1 MQRYILIRLLQGVF
15 LVIVI
20 TSIVFALTRLSG
32 DPIELMVPLETPDEV
47 IESIRA
53 HWGLDDPWHIQ
64 YWNFMSNAA
73 QGNFGKSFKWPGEE
87 DVMGLIRTRLV
98 SSLQITLTALVV
110 ASAIAMVLGVLTAV
124 KRDTVWDYGGKFFAL
139 LGQSAPSFWTAIM
152 LIWIFGVELEWLP
165 AAGRGEGGGLSRVG
179 DELKHMVLPVATLS
193 AFQVAAMMRLVRSS
207 MLDTLDSEY
216 VKLARLKGIPEWKV
230 LWKHCLRNAAITPL
244 TYFGLT
250 AGVLMTGSVIVET
263 VFAWPGVGLLMIN
276 SIQARDIQV
285 VQAATLVFAVI
296 IILLNLIVDIVY
308 AVVDPRIRYG
318 TA

>member
-20 TSIVFALTRLSG
+20 SSIVFVLTRLSG

-47 IESIRA
+47 IESIREY
-53 HWGLDDPWHIQ
+53 WGLDEPWHIQ

-73 QGNFGKSFKWPGEE
+73 QGNFGESFKWPNQ
-87 DVMGLIRTRLV
+87 DIMGLISVRLV
-98 SSLQITLTALVV
+98 ASLQVTLTALLL
-110 ASAIAMVLGVLTAV
+110 ASLIAMVLGVLTAV
-124 KRDTVWDYGGKFFAL
+124 KRDTPWDYGGKFFAL

-152 LIWIFGVELEWLP
+152 LMWVFGVELGWLP
-165 AAGRGEGGGLSRVG
+165 VAGQGEGDGLVRVRN
-179 DELKHMVLPVATLS
+179 ELRHMVLPVATLG

-216 VKLARLKGIPEWKV
+216 VKLARIKGIPEWKV

-263 VFAWPGVGLLMIN
+263 VFAWPGIGQLIIT
-276 SIQARDIQV
+276 SIEARDFQV
-285 VQAATLVFAVI
+285 VQATTLVFAVG
-296 IILLNLIVDIVY
+296 IILLNLIVDIIY
-308 AVVDPRIRYG
+308 AFVDPRIRYG
-318 TA
+318 SA

>member
-20 TSIVFALTRLSG
+20 TSIVFVLTRLSG

-47 IESIRA
+47 IQSIRE
-53 HWGLDDPWHIQ
+53 HWGLDEPWHIQ

-73 QGNFGKSFKWPGEE
+73 QGKFGESFKWPEQNIMEVVRG
-87 DVMGLIRTRLV
+87 RLV
-98 SSLQITLTALVV
+98 ASLQVTLTALFL
-110 ASAIAMVLGVLTAV
+110 ASFIAMVLGVLTAV
-124 KRDTVWDYGGKFFAL
+124 KRDTPWDYGGKIFAF
-139 LGQSAPSFWTAIM
+139 LGQSAPSFWTALM
-152 LIWIFGVELEWLP
+152 LMWVLGVELDWVP
-165 AAGRGEGGGLSRVG
+165 VAGRGQGEGLDRLV

-193 AFQVAAMMRLVRSS
+193 SFQVAAMMRLVRSS

-216 VKLARLKGIPEWKV
+216 VKLARIKGIPEWKV

-263 VFAWPGVGLLMIN
+263 IFAWPGIGLLMID
-276 SIQARDIQV
+276 SINGRDFQV
-285 VQAATLVFAVI
+285 VQAATVVFAVI
-296 IILLNLIVDIVY
+296 IIVLNLVVDIIY
-308 AVVDPRIRYG
+308 AFVDPRIRYG
-318 TA
+318 NA

>member
-15 LVIVI
+15 LVVVI
-20 TSIVFALTRLSG
+20 TTIVFILTRLSG

-47 IESIRA
+47 IQSIREY
-53 HWGLDDPWHIQ
+53 WGLDEPWHIQ

-73 QGNFGKSFKWPGEE
+73 QGDFGKSFKWPGEE
-87 DVMGLIRTRLV
+87 DVMDLISSRLV
-98 SSLQITLTALVV
+98 ASLQVTLTALLL
-110 ASAIAMVLGVLTAV
+110 ASLVAMVLGVLTAV
-124 KRDTVWDYGGKFFAL
+124 KRDTPWDYGGKFFAL

-152 LIWIFGVELEWLP
+152 LIWVFGVELGWLP
-165 AAGRGEGGGLSRVG
+165 VAGRGQGEGLARVE

-216 VKLARLKGIPEWKV
+216 VKLARIKGIPEWKV

-285 VQAATLVFAVI
+285 VQATTLVFAVI

-318 TA
+318 SG